1 MLNEERAVEED
12 EQRKKR
18 CLILGTHERQEEAM
32 VTKNRLKQKERMR
45 GTDHKKKQRANM
57 TKWVQSKENDT
68 EMEKDSGVCL
78 TTATQDQRASCCGTV
93 RD

>member
-1 MLNEERAVEED
+1 
-12 EQRKKR
+12 
-18 CLILGTHERQEEAM
+18 
-32 VTKNRLKQKERMR
+32 
-45 GTDHKKKQRANM
+45 M